1 VLTTNITMKTIAF
14 KTLGCRLNQYETDA
28 LASTFQNN
36 DYKLVDFDTQAD
48 IYVINS
54 CTVTHQS
61 DHKSRNFIS
70 QANRRNKDSVLVV
83 TGCMANNAKEELE
96 NRDEINYVLE
106 NDNKSALFSLV
117 EAHFKGELKHPSQ
130 LDKDLFAYGATE
142 KGFHTRSMI
151 KIQDGCDNFCTFCII
166 PSVRGRAKSRPFQ
179 AILDNIKS
187 VIDKGAKEVVITGVN
202 IGRYEF
208 ENYKFDDLIE
218 AILNLDGDFRLRIS
232 SLEPDGFG
240 DKFLGLLTHPKMTP
254 HLHLCLQSG
263 SDEVLLR
270 MRRMYNIKTFK
281 NTVDK
286 VRSIRSDFNF
296 TTDIIIGFPDE
307 SESDFADSCDMIKNL
322 EFGHVHAFKYSIR
335 KGTRAERM
343 DNQVPEK
350 LKTER
355 SEILR
360 GIAENSKLEYRSQFI
375 GKTQR
380 VLVENINGNIAKGY
394 GEHYIPVQ
402 FESDDIKKNTFYNVL
417 IKDID
422 KEKDGLLIGSVI

>member
-1 VLTTNITMKTIAF
+1 MKTIAF

-36 DYKLVDFDTQAD
+36 DYKLVDFDTEAD

-166 PSVRGRAKSRPFQ
+166 PSVRGRAKSRSFE
-179 AILDNIKS
+179 AILDNIRS
-187 VIDKGAKEVVITGVN
+187 VIASGAKEVVITGVN
-202 IGRYEF
+202 IGRYEY

-218 AILNLDGDFRLRIS
+218 AILNLEGDFRLRIS

-240 DKFLGLLTHPKMTP
+240 DKFLGLLSHPKMTP

-270 MRRMYNIKTFK
+270 MRRMYTIKTFK
-281 NTVDK
+281 NTVEK
-286 VRSIRSDFNF
+286 VRAIRPDFNF

-307 SESDFADSCDMIKNL
+307 SEADFTDSCDMIKNL

-343 DNQVPEK
+343 ENQVPEK

-355 SEILR
+355 SAVLR
-360 GIAENSKLEYRSQFI
+360 DIAEESKLKYRSQFI
-375 GKTQR
+375 GQTQR
-380 VLVENINGNIAKGY
+380 VLVETINGNTARGY

-402 FESDDIKKNTFYNVL
+402 FEAKNLKKNTFYNVI
-417 IKDID
+417 IKDIVVD
-422 KEKDGLLIGSVI
+422 KDGLLLGELI

>member
-1 VLTTNITMKTIAF
+1 MKTIAF

-28 LASTFQNN
+28 LASTFQNK
-36 DYKLVDFDTQAD
+36 DYKLVDFDTEAD

-61 DHKSRNFIS
+61 DHKSRHFIS

-117 EAHFKGELKHPSQ
+117 EAHFKGEMKHPSQ

-179 AILDNIKS
+179 AILDNVKA
-187 VIDKGAKEVVITGVN
+187 VVDQGAKEVVITGVN

-240 DKFLGLLTHPKMTP
+240 DKFLGLLSHPKMTP

-270 MRRMYNIKTFK
+270 MRRMYTIKTFK
-281 NTVDK
+281 NTVEK
-286 VRSIRSDFNF
+286 VRAIRPDFNF
-296 TTDIIIGFPDE
+296 TTDIIIGFPGE
-307 SESDFADSCDMIKNL
+307 SETDFTDSCNMINKL

-343 DNQVPEK
+343 ENQVPEK
-350 LKTER
+350 LKTKR

-360 GIAENSKLEYRSQFI
+360 GISEESKLKYRSQFI
-375 GKTQR
+375 GQTQR
-380 VLVENINGNIAKGY
+380 VLVETINGKTAKGY

-402 FESDDIKKNTFYNVL
+402 FEAENLKKNTFYNVI
-417 IKDID
+417 IKDIVSD
-422 KEKDGLLIGSVI
+422 KDGLLLGELM

>member
-1 VLTTNITMKTIAF
+1 MKTIAF

-36 DYKLVDFDTQAD
+36 NFKLVDFESEAD
-48 IYVINS
+48 VYVINS

-96 NRDEINYVLE
+96 SRDEINYVLE

-117 EAHFKGELKHPSQ
+117 DSHFKGELKHPSQ

-179 AILDNIKS
+179 AILDNVKD
-187 VIDKGAKEVVITGVN
+187 VIDQGAKEVVITGVN

-240 DKFLGLLTHPKMTP
+240 DKFLSLLSHPKMTP

-263 SDEVLLR
+263 SDEVLLK
-270 MRRMYNIKTFK
+270 MRRMYTTKTFK
-281 NTVDK
+281 NTVEK
-286 VRSIRSDFNF
+286 VRSIRPDFNF
-296 TTDIIIGFPDE
+296 TTDIIIGFPGE
-307 SESDFADSCDMIKNL
+307 SEADFTESCDMIKNL

-343 DNQVPEK
+343 HDQIPEK
-350 LKTER
+350 MKTER
-355 SEILR
+355 SEVLR
-360 GIAENSKLEYRSQFI
+360 GIAEDSKLNYRSLFI
-375 GKTQR
+375 GKIQR

-394 GEHYIPVQ
+394 GEHYVPVQ
-402 FESDDIKKNTFYNVL
+402 FQGENLKKNTFYNVL
-417 IKDID
+417 IKEIMP
-422 KEKDGLLIGSVI
+422 EKDNLLLGELL

>member
-1 VLTTNITMKTIAF
+1 MKTIAF

-36 DYKLVDFDTQAD
+36 DYKLVDFDTEAD

-61 DHKSRNFIS
+61 DHKSRHFIS

-166 PSVRGRAKSRPFQ
+166 PSVRGRAKSRSFE
-179 AILDNIKS
+179 AILDNVRS
-187 VIDKGAKEVVITGVN
+187 VVDNGAKEVVITGVN

-208 ENYKFDDLIE
+208 EHYKFDDLIE

-240 DKFLGLLTHPKMTP
+240 DKFLGLLSHPKMTP

-281 NTVDK
+281 NTVEK
-286 VRSIRSDFNF
+286 VRTIRPDFNF

-307 SESDFADSCDMIKNL
+307 SETAFTDSCDMIKDM

-343 DNQVPEK
+343 ENQVPEK
-350 LKTER
+350 VKTER
-355 SEILR
+355 SEVLR
-360 GIAENSKLEYRSQFI
+360 GIAEESKLKYRSQFI
-375 GKTQR
+375 GQTQR
-380 VLVENINGNIAKGY
+380 VLVETINGNTAKGY

-402 FESDDIKKNTFYNVL
+402 FEAEDLKENTFYNVS
-417 IKDID
+417 IKAIVE
-422 KEKDGLLIGSVI
+422 EKDGLLLGELI

>member
-1 VLTTNITMKTIAF
+1 MKTIAF

-36 DYKLVDFDTQAD
+36 NFKLVDFESEAD
-48 IYVINS
+48 VYVINS

-96 NRDEINYVLE
+96 SRDEINYVLE

-117 EAHFKGELKHPSQ
+117 DSHFKGELKHPSQ

-179 AILDNIKS
+179 AILDNVKD
-187 VIDKGAKEVVITGVN
+187 VIDQGAKEVVITGVN

-240 DKFLGLLTHPKMTP
+240 DKFLSLLSHPKMTP

-263 SDEVLLR
+263 SDEVLLK
-270 MRRMYNIKTFK
+270 MRRMYTTKTFK
-281 NTVDK
+281 NTVEK
-286 VRSIRSDFNF
+286 VRSIRPDFNF
-296 TTDIIIGFPDE
+296 TTDIIIGFPGE
-307 SESDFADSCDMIKNL
+307 SEADFTESCDMIKNL

-343 DNQVPEK
+343 HDQIPEK
-350 LKTER
+350 MKTER
-355 SEILR
+355 SEVLR
-360 GIAENSKLEYRSQFI
+360 GIAEDSKLNYRSQFI
-375 GKTQR
+375 GKIQQ

-394 GEHYIPVQ
+394 GEHYVPVQ
-402 FESDDIKKNTFYNVL
+402 FQGENLKKNTFYNVL
-417 IKDID
+417 IKEIMP
-422 KEKDGLLIGSVI
+422 EKDNLLLGELL

>member
-1 VLTTNITMKTIAF
+1 MKTIAF

-36 DYKLVDFDTQAD
+36 NYKLVDFESEAD
-48 IYVINS
+48 VYVINS

-96 NRDEINYVLE
+96 SRDEINYVLE

-117 EAHFKGELKHPSQ
+117 DSHFKGELKHPSQ

-179 AILDNIKS
+179 AILDNVKA
-187 VIDKGAKEVVITGVN
+187 VINQGAKEVVITGVN

-240 DKFLGLLTHPKMTP
+240 DKFLGLLSHPKMTP

-270 MRRMYNIKTFK
+270 MRRMYTVKTFR
-281 NTVDK
+281 NTVEK
-286 VRSIRSDFNF
+286 VRAIRPDFNF
-296 TTDIIIGFPDE
+296 TTDIIIGFPGE
-307 SESDFADSCDMIKNL
+307 SVADFTESCDMIKNL

-343 DNQVPEK
+343 TDQVLEK
-350 LKTER
+350 TKTER

-360 GIAENSKLEYRSQFI
+360 GIAENSKLNYRSQFI
-375 GKTQR
+375 GKIQR
-380 VLVENINGNIAKGY
+380 VLVESTDGNTAKGY

-402 FESDDIKKNTFYNVL
+402 FEGENLKKNTFYNIL
-417 IKDID
+417 IKDISA
-422 KEKDGLLIGSVI
+422 ENDGLLLGELV

>member
-1 VLTTNITMKTIAF
+1 MKTIAF

-28 LASTFQNN
+28 LASTFQTN
-36 DYKLVDFDTQAD
+36 DYKLVDFDTEAD

-166 PSVRGRAKSRPFQ
+166 PSVRGRAKSRSYQ
-179 AILDNIKS
+179 AILDNVKA
-187 VIDKGAKEVVITGVN
+187 VVDQGAKEVVITGVN

-240 DKFLGLLTHPKMTP
+240 DKFLALLSHPKMTP

-270 MRRMYNIKTFK
+270 MRRMYTIKTFK
-281 NTVDK
+281 NTVEK
-286 VRSIRSDFNF
+286 VRAIRPDFNF

-307 SESDFADSCDMIKNL
+307 SEKDFTDSCNMIKNL

-343 DNQVPEK
+343 ENQVPEK

-355 SEILR
+355 SAVLR
-360 GIAENSKLEYRSQFI
+360 DIAEESKLKYRSQFI
-375 GKTQR
+375 GQTQR
-380 VLVENINGNIAKGY
+380 VLVETINGNTAKGY

-402 FESDDIKKNTFYNVL
+402 FEAENLKKNTFYNVI
-417 IKDID
+417 IKEIVP
-422 KEKDGLLIGSVI
+422 EKDGLLLGELI

>member
-1 VLTTNITMKTIAF
+1 MKTIAF

-28 LASTFQNN
+28 LASKFQNN
-36 DYKLVDFDTQAD
+36 AYKLVNFDEEAD
-48 IYVINS
+48 VYVINS

-61 DHKSRNFIS
+61 DHKSRNFIN
-70 QANRRNKDSVLVV
+70 QANKRNKDSVLVV

-96 NRDEINYVLE
+96 NKDEINYVLE
-106 NDNKSALFSLV
+106 NDNKSALYSLV
-117 EAHFKGELKHPSQ
+117 EAHFNGEVKHPSQ
-130 LDKDLFAYGATE
+130 LNNDLFAYGSTE

-166 PSVRGRAKSRPFQ
+166 PSVRGRAKSRPFE
-179 AILDNIKS
+179 AILDNVRS
-187 VIDKGAKEVVITGVN
+187 VITNGAKEVVITGVN
-202 IGRYEF
+202 IGRYEY

-240 DKFLGLLTHPKMTP
+240 DKFLGLLSHPKMTP

-270 MRRMYNIKTFK
+270 MRRMYTIKTFK
-281 NTVDK
+281 NTVEK
-286 VRSIRSDFNF
+286 VRVIRPDFNF
-296 TTDIIIGFPDE
+296 TTDIIIGFPGE
-307 SESDFADSCDMIKNL
+307 SETDFTDSCDMIQNM
-322 EFGHVHAFKYSIR
+322 EFGHVHTFKYSIR

-343 DNQVPEK
+343 ADQIPEK

-355 SEILR
+355 SEVLR
-360 GIAENSKLEYRSQFI
+360 GIAEESKLKYRSQFV

-380 VLVENINGNIAKGY
+380 VLVENINGNVAKGY

-402 FESDDIKKNTFYNVL
+402 FEAENIKTNTFYDILVTDINNEKDVVL
-417 IKDID
+417 IGKPA
-422 KEKDGLLIGSVI
+422 

>member
-1 VLTTNITMKTIAF
+1 MKTIAF

-36 DYKLVDFDTQAD
+36 DYKLVDFETEAD

-179 AILDNIKS
+179 AILDNVKA
-187 VIDKGAKEVVITGVN
+187 VIDQGAKEVVITGVN

-208 ENYKFDDLIE
+208 ETYRFDDLVE

-240 DKFLGLLTHPKMTP
+240 DKFLSLLSHPKMTP

-263 SDEVLLR
+263 SDSVLLR
-270 MRRMYNIKTFK
+270 MRRMYTIKTFK
-281 NTVDK
+281 ETVDK
-286 VRSIRSDFNF
+286 VRAIRPDFNF
-296 TTDIIIGFPDE
+296 TTDIIIGFPGE
-307 SESDFADSCDMIKNL
+307 SETDFAESCDMIKRL
-322 EFGHVHAFKYSIR
+322 RFGHVHAFKYSIR

-343 DNQVPEK
+343 SDQVPEK
-350 LKTER
+350 TKTER

-360 GIAENSKLEYRSQFI
+360 GIANDSKLQYRNEFI
-375 GKTQR
+375 GSTQR
-380 VLVENINGNIAKGY
+380 VLVESIDGNIAKGY
-394 GEHYIPVQ
+394 GEYYIPVQ
-402 FESDDIKKNTFYNVL
+402 FEAENLKKNTFYDVL
-417 IKDID
+417 INGID
-422 KEKDGLLIGSVI
+422 SEKDGLLLGSLK

>member
-1 VLTTNITMKTIAF
+1 MKTIAF

-28 LASTFQNN
+28 LASKFQNN
-36 DYKLVDFDTQAD
+36 AYKLVNFDEEAD
-48 IYVINS
+48 VYVINS

-61 DHKSRNFIS
+61 DHKSRNFIN
-70 QANRRNKDSVLVV
+70 QANKRNKDSVLVV

-96 NRDEINYVLE
+96 NKDEINYVLE
-106 NDNKSALFSLV
+106 NDNKSALYSLV
-117 EAHFKGELKHPSQ
+117 EAHFNGEVKHPSQ
-130 LDKDLFAYGATE
+130 LNNDLFAYGSTE

-166 PSVRGRAKSRPFQ
+166 PSVRGRAKSRPFE
-179 AILDNIKS
+179 AILDNVRS
-187 VIDKGAKEVVITGVN
+187 VITNGAKEVVITGVN
-202 IGRYEF
+202 IGRYEY

-240 DKFLGLLTHPKMTP
+240 DKFLGLLSHPKMTP

-270 MRRMYNIKTFK
+270 MRRMYTIKTFK
-281 NTVDK
+281 NTVKK
-286 VRSIRSDFNF
+286 VRAIRPDFNF
-296 TTDIIIGFPDE
+296 TTDIIIGFPGE
-307 SESDFADSCDMIKNL
+307 SETDFTDSCDMIQNM
-322 EFGHVHAFKYSIR
+322 EFGHVHTFKYSIR

-343 DNQVPEK
+343 ADQIPEK

-355 SEILR
+355 SEVLR
-360 GIAENSKLEYRSQFI
+360 GIAEESKLKYRSQFV

-380 VLVENINGNIAKGY
+380 VLVENINGNVAKGY

-402 FESDDIKKNTFYNVL
+402 FEAENIKTNTFYDILVTDIDNEKDVVL
-417 IKDID
+417 IGKPA
-422 KEKDGLLIGSVI
+422 

>member
-1 VLTTNITMKTIAF
+1 MKTIAF

-36 DYKLVDFDTQAD
+36 NFKLVDFESEAD
-48 IYVINS
+48 VYVINS

-96 NRDEINYVLE
+96 SRDEINYVLE

-117 EAHFKGELKHPSQ
+117 DSHFKGELKHPSQ

-166 PSVRGRAKSRPFQ
+166 PSVRGRAKSRPFE
-179 AILDNIKS
+179 AILDNVKD
-187 VIDKGAKEVVITGVN
+187 VIDQGAKEVVITGVN

-240 DKFLGLLTHPKMTP
+240 DKFLSLLSHPKMTP

-263 SDEVLLR
+263 SDEVLLK
-270 MRRMYNIKTFK
+270 MRRMYTTKTFK
-281 NTVDK
+281 NTVEK
-286 VRSIRSDFNF
+286 VRSIRPDFNF
-296 TTDIIIGFPDE
+296 TTDIIIGFPGE
-307 SESDFADSCDMIKNL
+307 SEADFTESCDMIKNL

-343 DNQVPEK
+343 HDQIPEK
-350 LKTER
+350 MKTER
-355 SEILR
+355 SEVLR
-360 GIAENSKLEYRSQFI
+360 GIAEDSKLNYRSQFI
-375 GKTQR
+375 GKVQR

-394 GEHYIPVQ
+394 GEHYVPVQ
-402 FESDDIKKNTFYNVL
+402 FQGENLKKNTFYNVL
-417 IKDID
+417 IKEIMP
-422 KEKDGLLIGSVI
+422 EKDNLLLGELL

>member
-1 VLTTNITMKTIAF
+1 MKTIAF

-36 DYKLVDFDTQAD
+36 QYKLVDFESEAD
-48 IYVINS
+48 VYVINS

-96 NRDEINYVLE
+96 SRDEINYVLE

-117 EAHFKGELKHPSQ
+117 DSHFKGELKHPSQ
-130 LDKDLFAYGATE
+130 LDNDLFAYGATE

-179 AILDNIKS
+179 AVLDNVKA
-187 VIDKGAKEVVITGVN
+187 VVDQGAKEVVITGVN

-240 DKFLGLLTHPKMTP
+240 DKFLSLLSHPKMTP

-270 MRRMYNIKTFK
+270 MRRMYTIKTFK
-281 NTVDK
+281 NTVEK
-286 VRSIRSDFNF
+286 VRTIRPDFNF
-296 TTDIIIGFPDE
+296 TTDIIIGFPGE
-307 SESDFADSCDMIKNL
+307 SEADFTESCDIIRNL

-343 DNQVPEK
+343 SDQVPEK
-350 LKTER
+350 TKTQR

-360 GIAENSKLEYRSQFI
+360 GIAEDSKLNYRRQFI
-375 GKTQR
+375 GKIQR
-380 VLVENINGNIAKGY
+380 VLVENISGNTAKGY
-394 GEHYIPVQ
+394 GEHYIPIQ
-402 FESDDIKKNTFYNVL
+402 FQADNLKKNTFYNVL
-417 IKDID
+417 IKDIVPEND
-422 KEKDGLLIGSVI
+422 SLLLGELV

>member
-1 VLTTNITMKTIAF
+1 MKTIAF

-36 DYKLVDFDTQAD
+36 DYKLVDFESEAD

-61 DHKSRNFIS
+61 DHKSRNFIN

-166 PSVRGRAKSRPFQ
+166 PSVRGRAKSRSYQ
-179 AILDNIKS
+179 AILDNVKA
-187 VIDKGAKEVVITGVN
+187 VVDQGAKEVVITGVN

-240 DKFLGLLTHPKMTP
+240 DKFLGLLSHPKMTP

-270 MRRMYNIKTFK
+270 MRRMYTINTFK
-281 NTVDK
+281 NTVEK
-286 VRSIRSDFNF
+286 VRAIRPDFNF

-307 SESDFADSCDMIKNL
+307 SEKDFTDSCDMIKDL

-343 DNQVPEK
+343 ENQIPEK

-355 SEILR
+355 SAVLR
-360 GIAENSKLEYRSQFI
+360 DIAEESKLKYRSQFI
-375 GKTQR
+375 GQTQR
-380 VLVENINGNIAKGY
+380 VLVETINGNTAKGY

-402 FESDDIKKNTFYNVL
+402 FEAEGLKKNTFYN
-417 IKDID
+417 IKINEID
-422 KEKDGLLIGSVI
+422 SEKDGLLLGTQTKE

>member
-1 VLTTNITMKTIAF
+1 MKTIAF

-28 LASTFQNN
+28 LASTFQNK
-36 DYKLVDFDTQAD
+36 DYKLVDFDTEAD

-61 DHKSRNFIS
+61 DHKSRHFIS

-187 VIDKGAKEVVITGVN
+187 VIDQGAKEVVITGVN

-240 DKFLGLLTHPKMTP
+240 DKFLGLLSHPKMTP

-270 MRRMYNIKTFK
+270 MRRMYSIKTFK
-281 NTVDK
+281 NTVEK
-286 VRSIRSDFNF
+286 VRAIRPDFNF
-296 TTDIIIGFPDE
+296 TTDIIIGFPGE
-307 SESDFADSCDMIKNL
+307 SETDFTDSCDMIQSM

-343 DNQVPEK
+343 ENQVPEK
-350 LKTER
+350 LKTKR
-355 SEILR
+355 SAVLR
-360 GIAENSKLEYRSQFI
+360 EIAEESKLKYRIQFV
-375 GKTQR
+375 GQTQR
-380 VLVENINGNIAKGY
+380 VLVETINGNTAKGY

-402 FESDDIKKNTFYNVL
+402 FEAENLKKNTFYDVT
-417 IKDID
+417 IKEIISDKDII
-422 KEKDGLLIGSVI
+422 LIGELI

>member
-1 VLTTNITMKTIAF
+1 MKTIAF

-36 DYKLVDFDTQAD
+36 NFKLVDFESEAD
-48 IYVINS
+48 VYVINS

-96 NRDEINYVLE
+96 SRDEINYVLE

-117 EAHFKGELKHPSQ
+117 DSHFKGELKHPSQ

-179 AILDNIKS
+179 AILDNVKD
-187 VIDKGAKEVVITGVN
+187 VIDQGAKEVVITGVN

-240 DKFLGLLTHPKMTP
+240 DKFLSLLSHPKMTP

-263 SDEVLLR
+263 SDEVLLK
-270 MRRMYNIKTFK
+270 MRRMYTTKTFK
-281 NTVDK
+281 NTVEK
-286 VRSIRSDFNF
+286 VRSIRPDFNF
-296 TTDIIIGFPDE
+296 TTDIIIGFPGE
-307 SESDFADSCDMIKNL
+307 SEADFTESCDMIKNL

-343 DNQVPEK
+343 PDQIPEK
-350 LKTER
+350 MKTER
-355 SEILR
+355 SEVLR
-360 GIAENSKLEYRSQFI
+360 GIAEDSKLNYRSQFI
-375 GKTQR
+375 GKVQR

-394 GEHYIPVQ
+394 GEHYVPVQ
-402 FESDDIKKNTFYNVL
+402 FQGENLKKNTFYNVL
-417 IKDID
+417 IKEIMP
-422 KEKDGLLIGSVI
+422 EKDNLLLGELL

>member
-1 VLTTNITMKTIAF
+1 MKTIAF

-28 LASTFQNN
+28 LASKFQNN
-36 DYKLVDFDTQAD
+36 DYKLVDFDEEAD
-48 IYVINS
+48 VYVINS

-61 DHKSRNFIS
+61 DHKSRNFIN
-70 QANRRNKDSVLVV
+70 QANKRNKDSVLVV

-117 EAHFKGELKHPSQ
+117 EAHFNGEVKHPSQ
-130 LDKDLFAYGATE
+130 LDTDLFAYGSTE

-179 AILDNIKS
+179 AILDNIKT
-187 VIDKGAKEVVITGVN
+187 VIEQGAKEVVITGVN

-208 ENYKFDDLIE
+208 EDYKFDDLIE

-240 DKFLGLLTHPKMTP
+240 DKFLGLLSHPKMTP

-270 MRRMYNIKTFK
+270 MRRMYTIKTFK
-281 NTVDK
+281 NTVEK
-286 VRSIRSDFNF
+286 VRAIRPDFNF
-296 TTDIIIGFPDE
+296 TTDIIIGFPGE
-307 SESDFADSCDMIKNL
+307 SETDFTNSCDMIQNM
-322 EFGHVHAFKYSIR
+322 EFGHVHTFKYSIR

-343 DNQVPEK
+343 ADQIPEK
-350 LKTER
+350 LKTKR
-355 SEILR
+355 SEVLR
-360 GIAENSKLEYRSQFI
+360 GIAEESKLKYRNQFV

-380 VLVENINGNIAKGY
+380 VLVENINGNVAKGY

-402 FESDDIKKNTFYNVL
+402 FEAENLKKNTFYDVT
-417 IKDID
+417 IKDVVTD
-422 KEKDGLLIGSVI
+422 KDILLIGELV

>member
-1 VLTTNITMKTIAF
+1 MKTIAF

-130 LDKDLFAYGATE
+130 LNKDLFAYGATE

-281 NTVDK
+281 NTVEK

-307 SESDFADSCDMIKNL
+307 SESDFTDSCDMIKTL

-402 FESDDIKKNTFYNVL
+402 FESADIKKNTFYNVL

-422 KEKDGLLIGSVI
+422 KEKDGLLIGNVI

>member
-1 VLTTNITMKTIAF
+1 MKTIAF

-36 DYKLVDFDTQAD
+36 NYKLVDFDTEAD

-54 CTVTHQS
+54 CTITHQS

-70 QANRRNKDSVLVV
+70 QANRRNKDSILIV

-96 NRDEINYVLE
+96 NRAEINYVLE

-130 LDKDLFAYGATE
+130 LNKDLFAYGATE

-166 PSVRGRAKSRPFQ
+166 PFVRGRAKSRPFQ
-179 AILDNIKS
+179 AILDN
-187 VIDKGAKEVVITGVN
+187 VRAVVDQGAKEVIITGVN

-240 DKFLGLLTHPKMTP
+240 DKFLGLLSHPKMTP

-263 SDEVLLR
+263 SDEVLLK
-270 MRRMYNIKTFK
+270 MHRMYTIKTFK
-281 NTVDK
+281 NTVEK
-286 VRSIRSDFNF
+286 VRAIRPDFNF
-296 TTDIIIGFPDE
+296 TTDIIIGFPGE
-307 SESDFADSCDMIKNL
+307 SETDFTDSCDMIKNL

-335 KGTRAERM
+335 KGTRAEKM
-343 DNQVPEK
+343 ENQIHEK
-350 LKTER
+350 LKTKR
-355 SEILR
+355 SEVLR
-360 GIAENSKLEYRSQFI
+360 GISEVSKFKYRSQFI
-375 GKTQR
+375 GQTQR
-380 VLVENINGNIAKGY
+380 VLVETINGNTAKGY

-402 FESDDIKKNTFYNVL
+402 FEAENLKTNTFYDVI
-417 IKDID
+417 IKEIVS
-422 KEKDGLLIGSVI
+422 EKDGLLLGKLI

>member
-1 VLTTNITMKTIAF
+1 MKTIAF

-36 DYKLVDFDTQAD
+36 DYQLVDFDTQAD

-281 NTVDK
+281 NTVEK

-307 SESDFADSCDMIKNL
+307 SESDFTDSCDMIKTL

-402 FESDDIKKNTFYNVL
+402 FESADIKKNTFYNVL

-422 KEKDGLLIGSVI
+422 KEKDGLLIGNVI

>member
-1 VLTTNITMKTIAF
+1 MKTIAF

-36 DYKLVDFDTQAD
+36 DYKLVDFDTEAD

-70 QANRRNKDSVLVV
+70 QANRRNTDSVLVV

-187 VIDKGAKEVVITGVN
+187 VIDQGAKEVVITGVN

-240 DKFLGLLTHPKMTP
+240 EKFLGLLSHPKMTP

-270 MRRMYNIKTFK
+270 MRRMYTIKTFK
-281 NTVDK
+281 NTVEK
-286 VRSIRSDFNF
+286 VRAIRPDFNF
-296 TTDIIIGFPDE
+296 TTDIIIGFPGE
-307 SESDFADSCDMIKNL
+307 SETDFTDSCDMIQSM

-343 DNQVPEK
+343 ENQVPEK
-350 LKTER
+350 LKTKR
-355 SEILR
+355 SAVLR
-360 GIAENSKLEYRSQFI
+360 EIAEESKLKYRSQFV
-375 GKTQR
+375 GQTQR
-380 VLVENINGNIAKGY
+380 VLVETINGNTAKGY

-402 FESDDIKKNTFYNVL
+402 FEAENLKKNTFYDVT
-417 IKDID
+417 IKEIIVDKDII
-422 KEKDGLLIGSVI
+422 LIGELV

>member
-1 VLTTNITMKTIAF
+1 MKTIAF

-36 DYKLVDFDTQAD
+36 NFKLVDFESEAD
-48 IYVINS
+48 VYVINS

-96 NRDEINYVLE
+96 SRDEINYVLE
-106 NDNKSALFSLV
+106 NDNKSALFALV
-117 EAHFKGELKHPSQ
+117 DSHFKGELKHPSQ

-166 PSVRGRAKSRPFQ
+166 PSVRGRAKSRPFE
-179 AILDNIKS
+179 AILDNVKD
-187 VIDKGAKEVVITGVN
+187 VIDQGAKEVVITGVN

-240 DKFLGLLTHPKMTP
+240 DKFLSLLSHPKMTP

-263 SDEVLLR
+263 SDEVLLK
-270 MRRMYNIKTFK
+270 MRRMYTTKTFK
-281 NTVDK
+281 NTVEK
-286 VRSIRSDFNF
+286 VRSIRPDFNF
-296 TTDIIIGFPDE
+296 TTDIIIGFPGE
-307 SESDFADSCDMIKNL
+307 SEADFTESCDMIKNL

-343 DNQVPEK
+343 PDQIPEK
-350 LKTER
+350 MKTER
-355 SEILR
+355 SEVLR
-360 GIAENSKLEYRSQFI
+360 GIAEDSKLNYRSQFI
-375 GKTQR
+375 GKVQR

-394 GEHYIPVQ
+394 GEHYVPVQ
-402 FESDDIKKNTFYNVL
+402 FQGENLKKNTFYNVL
-417 IKDID
+417 IKEIMPENDN
-422 KEKDGLLIGSVI
+422 LLLGELL